1 MNFTHIMDV
10 VSQVFAAVGVAV
22 LIIGFLFALVSA
34 GLVLVRCRGEVYR
47 TIRQQFG
54 RSILLGLEI
63 LIAADLIRTVA
74 VEPTARNVLILG
86 GIVLIRTILSFSLE
100 VEVEGVWPWRR
111 WTLKTPEAADS
122 SESKPV

>member
-1 MNFTHIMDV
+1 MSFTHIMDV

-22 LIIGFLFALVSA
+22 IIVGFVFSMVSA
-34 GLVLVRCRGEVYR
+34 GLVLARGRGEVYE
-47 TIRQQFG
+47 TIRRQFG
-54 RSILLGLEI
+54 RSILVGLEI

-111 WTLKTPEAADS
+111 LRPRKPGASDPE
-122 SESKPV
+122 

>member
-1 MNFTHIMDV
+1 MDFTHVMDV
-10 VSQVFAAVGVAV
+10 ISKVFAAVGVAV
-22 LIIGFLFALVSA
+22 IIIGFVLALVSA
-34 GLVLVRCRGEVYR
+34 ARALARGQGKLYTTV
-47 TIRQQFG
+47 RQQFG

-74 VEPTARNVLILG
+74 VAPTAQNVLILG

-111 WTLKTPEAADS
+111 LTLNRPEASES
-122 SESKPV
+122 SESKPG